1 MVSGQKLEFVSLH
14 LQQQLGL
21 LLLDMLAKADVIDIA
36 TTAARLVV
44 IVHAS

>member
-14 LQQQLGL
+14 LQQGLGFL
-21 LLLDMLAKADVIDIA
+21 SLDMLANADVIESA